1 MKNKSNKKVTLENVA
16 IKVDKVADNVD
27 KLTYNLDALAVT
39 TKRGFD
45 NVHGELKEFKDEMH
59 EFKDEMHEFKNKTE
73 ESLFNLNSHAN
84 QTNDRLDAIEKTL
97 GPLVHVSS
105 IMQKEIRSLN
115 TRVDRLEKI
124 ISHK

>member
-16 IKVDKVADNVD
+16 ESVDN
-27 KLTYNLDALAVT
+27 LAVI

-59 EFKDEMHEFKNKTE
+59 DFKNKTDAT
-73 ESLFNLNSHAN
+73 LFTLSSKAN
-84 QTNDRLDAIEKTL
+84 ETNDRLDAIEKTL